1 MQTNIYGF
9 IKVAKSEKAKK
20 LQSEANEKVR
30 KLIAAYEKAPSEN
43 LRNQLAD
50 ALQQAQDVNPL
61 RMKGGYYNKTRMTND
76 RANEMLDRGNVIR
89 GSLGKVS
96 TPFIAVAET
105 LLSPV
110 RFLSRL
116 ASPYNNIGFDD
127 PKEIKLRTDPKE
139 ILRSAKELADLN
151 ETERPDP
158 TSYFEN
164 VKTFTRGFK
173 SNTAQAI
180 GDSLLRVPA
189 SFVAPHNTPLLGEVA
204 MDLVAAP
211 STALLDVSELNG
223 SPRDEYEDAM
233 IEEALNKKKK

>member
-1 MQTNIYGF
+1 MKTNIYGL
-9 IKVAKSEKAKK
+9 IKVAKSDKAKK
-20 LQSEANEKVR
+20 LQSSANEKVR
-30 KLIAAYEKAPSEN
+30 KLIEAFEKAPSEN
-43 LRNQLAD
+43 LRNQIAE

-61 RMKGGYYNKTRMTND
+61 RMKGGYYNITRMSND

-89 GSLGKVS
+89 GSLGKVV
-96 TPFIAVAET
+96 TPFIAAGET
-105 LLSPV
+105 LISPL

-116 ASPYNNIGFDD
+116 VSPYNNIGFDD

-164 VKTFTRGFK
+164 TKAFTRKFK
-173 SNTAQAI
+173 SNTAQSI
-180 GDSLLRVPA
+180 GDSLARIPA
-189 SFVAPHNTPLLGEVA
+189 SIVAPNNIPFLGEVA
-204 MDLVAAP
+204 FDLMAAP

-233 IEEALNKKKK
+233 IEEALSKKKK